1 MTSRITRRAM
11 LKASATLASANLL
24 APYLVSST
32 PSSSKK
38 LHVAVIGA
46 GVFGGWTALHLLRH
60 QVDVTLLDSWGPGNS
75 RASSGGETRVIRAI
89 YGANRIYTEMAV
101 RAMKLWQENEARWS
115 RKLFTKTG
123 ALWMVIAAEQ
133 FELDALPLLR
143 EAGLPY
149 EKLEIAEAAKRF
161 PQVNFKGVQWALMEQ
176 EAGYLNAR
184 QACQVVLE
192 HFQIEGGKYR
202 QVSVQPG
209 RIVKNAMSQITLS
222 DGNMLSA
229 DVFIFA
235 CGPWLGKIF
244 PDLLGDLITP
254 TRQEVFYFGTPPG
267 NTHFEEQ
274 NFPVWINHGTSLFY
288 GIPGNQWRGFKVA
301 DDTHGPPFDPTNGER
316 TFSPQ
321 ALKAAR
327 NLMEF
332 RFPELKGAP
341 LLESRVCQY
350 ENSPDSNYIIDRHPA
365 AENVWIVGAGSG
377 HGYKMGPALGE
388 YVAGVVL
395 QNKPQ
400 NPFFNLARFSK

>member
-1 MTSRITRRAM
+1 MTSRITRRAL
-11 LKASATLASANLL
+11 LKGSAALASTNFL
-24 APYLVSST
+24 ATYLPLS
-32 PSSSKK
+32 SSSKQ
-38 LHVAVIGA
+38 LRAVVIGA
-46 GVFGGWTALHLLRH
+46 GVFGGWSALQLVRNK
-60 QVDVTLLDSWGPGNS
+60 VDVTLVDSWGPGNS

-89 YGANRIYTEMAV
+89 YGSNRIYTQMAV
-101 RAMKLWQENEARWS
+101 RALQLWQENEGRWK
-115 RKLFTKTG
+115 RKLYTKTG
-123 ALWMVIAAEQ
+123 ALWMVISAAQ

-143 EAGLPY
+143 EAGLDY
-149 EKLEIAEAAKRF
+149 ERLQIPEAARRF
-161 PQVNFKGVQWALMEQ
+161 PQVNFEGVNWVLIEK
-176 EAGYLNAR
+176 EAGYLLAR
-184 QACQVVLE
+184 QACQLVLE
-192 HFQIEGGKYR
+192 GFLNEGGKYR
-202 QVSVQPG
+202 QAWVRPG
-209 RIVKNAMSQITLS
+209 KIETGAMSEISLS
-222 DGNMLSA
+222 DGTSLSA

-244 PDLLGDLITP
+244 PDLLGKLITP

-267 NTHFEEQ
+267 NIHFEEKH
-274 NFPVWINHGTSLFY
+274 FPVWINHGSSLFY

-316 TFSPQ
+316 TLSNQ

-327 NLMEF
+327 DLMEF
-332 RFPELKGAP
+332 RFPALKEAP

-377 HGYKMGPALGE
+377 HGFKMGPALGE

-395 QNKPQ
+395 NNKPQ